1 MTAISRPGV
10 YAIDEATYHA
20 HAALSS
26 TGARTLANDCPA
38 VFDYQRHHPQ
48 APKQEFDL
56 GSAAHKLVLGAGP
69 EITAVAGP
77 VHAPNEW
84 RTDESKKA
92 VAAARAKGQIPLK
105 PRDFDTVMA
114 MAEAMRRHPDA
125 DEVFAPGGSAEQSL
139 FWTDFE
145 TGVFCRARPDWIGNG
160 ITDYKS
166 TTDVSIPHLQKVI
179 AERGYHQ
186 QADWYLSGAVDRDL
200 IRSDAPFRLVF
211 QAKTAP
217 YLVTIVE
224 LDDIALQIG
233 RDLNRYALDTFRNCT
248 AAGNWPGY
256 TQGIEVIGLPA
267 WTERRHFEGAPA

>member
-1 MTAISRPGV
+1 MTIVRPGV
-10 YAIDEATYHA
+10 YQIDEADYHA

-26 TGARTLANDCPA
+26 TGARPLANDCPA
-38 VFDYQRHHPQ
+38 DYDNRRSHPQ

-69 EITAVAGP
+69 EIVVVGP
-77 VHAPNEW
+77 DEW
-84 RTDESKKA
+84 RTNAAKEA

-114 MAEAMRRHPDA
+114 MADALRRHPDA
-125 DEVFAPGGSAEQSL
+125 DEVFAPAGSAEQSL

-166 TTDVSIPHLQKVI
+166 TTDVSIPHLQKVV

-200 IRSDAPFRLVF
+200 IAPDAPFRLVF

-224 LDDIALQIG
+224 LDDVALQIG
-233 RDLNRYALDTFRNCT
+233 RDLNRYALETFHNCT
-248 AAGNWPGY
+248 TAGNWPGH
-256 TQGIEVIGLPA
+256 TQGIEVISLPA